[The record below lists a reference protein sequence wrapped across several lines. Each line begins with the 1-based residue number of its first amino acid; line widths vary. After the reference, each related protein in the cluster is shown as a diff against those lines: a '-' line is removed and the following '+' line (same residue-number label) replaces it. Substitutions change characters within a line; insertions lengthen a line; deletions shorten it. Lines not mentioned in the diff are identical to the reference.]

1 MASGI
6 VKRGGI
12 AIYPTCASFMQRT
25 YDQISQ
31 DVCINDNQVTFLVFG
46 SSIFGNSDV
55 THLGTFDIPFII
67 NIPNMIYLAP
77 YSKEEYLAML
87 EYAVYHRKHPLA
99 IRVPAKLIS
108 TGIKDTTDYSIENKS
123 KVVHQGAKVAIIA
136 VGNMMEIALK
146 VYDHFKEKGIDLTII
161 NPIFLTGLDQSL
173 LKSLKKIINTS

>member
-1 MASGI
+1 M
-6 VKRGGI
+6 
-12 AIYPTCASFMQRT
+12 
-25 YDQISQ
+25 
-31 DVCINDNQVTFLVFG
+31 
-46 SSIFGNSDV
+46 
-55 THLGTFDIPFII
+55 
-67 NIPNMIYLAP
+67 
-77 YSKEEYLAML
+77 
-87 EYAVYHRKHPLA
+87 A

-173 LKSLKKIINTS
+173 LESLKKIINTS